1 MQAAHGAAR
10 MRQTYLSAQ
19 YHRLAA
25 RRGRNRAILAVAHSI
40 LVIAYRLIERDE
52 AYQELG
58 ADHFDQVQPQRAAR
72 RLTERLE
79 QLGFEVAL
87 SPKVV
92 AVT

>member
-1 MQAAHGAAR
+1 

-25 RRGRNRAILAVAHSI
+25 RRGRNRAILAVAHSV

-58 ADHFDQVQPQRAAR
+58 AGYFDRVQPQRTAR